1 MKQTF
6 VIRPSILSELFTNLA
21 AGWFALVIIT
31 PTALLTFSFD
41 QTITGFIKA
50 ITNGVICLLIAEIFS
65 RLEVTV

>member
-1 MKQTF
+1 MKLTF

-31 PTALLTFSFD
+31 PTALQTFSFD

>member
-6 VIRPSILSELFTNLA
+6 VVRPSILSELFTNLA

-31 PTALLTFSFD
+31 PTALLTFSLD
-41 QTITGFIKA
+41 QTVTGFIKA